1 MTSADDEFLEF
12 IQRIR
17 RGDQEAARLLVQR
30 YERELRIMARVRLT
44 DARLCQILDS
54 MDVCQ
59 SIFANF
65 FARAAAGQF
74 ELATPDHL
82 LRLLAVMVRNK
93 VTDYARLH
101 RAERRDNRRLNTSD
115 ITELE
120 MAHPGDLP
128 CETVATAELLEKF
141 RKKLTPEELQIADM
155 RRDGLKWDAI
165 GEHFLEAPEAIRK
178 RFSRAIDRVAAEVGL
193 EQAPDE

>member
-1 MTSADDEFLEF
+1 
-12 IQRIR
+12 
-17 RGDQEAARLLVQR
+17 
-30 YERELRIMARVRLT
+30 MARVRLT
-44 DARLCQILDS
+44 GARLRQILDS

-74 ELATPDHL
+74 ELETPEHL

-101 RAERRDNRRLNTSD
+101 RAERRDIRRLNTTDVS
-115 ITELE
+115 ELE

-141 RKKLTPEELQIADM
+141 RENLTTEELRIADM

-165 GEHFLEAPEAIRK
+165 AEHFREAPEAIRE
-178 RFSRAIDRVAAEVGL
+178 RFSRAIDRVAAELGL
-193 EQAPDE
+193 AQAPEE